1 MEENVLNLCTLWAE
15 CWGKCLANPI
25 QQDQRRISVSCTGS
39 VSFGISAVF
48 GRRLWDKIFAL
59 FEEKLKCVYICEW
72 ICVCVL
78 VLRDT
83 CFITYI
89 INIFIYIII
98 IALFVI
104 FIINT
109 IILSSTPAI
118 IFYRFFV
125 SFCYRIVIII
135 SNIVYIIIII
145 IEIMINIVII
155 ILIIINIFV
164 LIISNIIVITPPN
177 LQLISVILLACTMLF
192 IIYTL
197 YVAIL
202 ELLSFLFR
210 ESPLIIVIGWV
221 FHFTVDV

>member
-1 MEENVLNLCTLWAE
+1 M
-15 CWGKCLANPI
+15 
-25 QQDQRRISVSCTGS
+25 
-39 VSFGISAVF
+39 
-48 GRRLWDKIFAL
+48 
-59 FEEKLKCVYICEW
+59 
-72 ICVCVL
+72 
-78 VLRDT
+78 
-83 CFITYI
+83 
-89 INIFIYIII
+89 
-98 IALFVI
+98 FVI

-135 SNIVYIIIII
+135 SNIVYIIIIII